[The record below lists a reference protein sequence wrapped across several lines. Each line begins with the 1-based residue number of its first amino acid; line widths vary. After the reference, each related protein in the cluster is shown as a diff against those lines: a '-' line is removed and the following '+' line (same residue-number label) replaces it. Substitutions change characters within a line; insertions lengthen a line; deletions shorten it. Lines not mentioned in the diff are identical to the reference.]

1 MGQHGRIAHHV
12 VRRVVADGVNPE
24 TTWAEVAAQLYAD
37 SPALQMHGSA
47 CSTFLGLC
55 SEGLVVGVPAGK
67 YECSRRDKSFG
78 MVAVRILRE
87 EPSLVFDQDAL
98 WRHVLNG
105 RDVRHNAQMDVVCTL
120 FRANLIKDGKDENEA
135 EGEHAGA
142 DE

>member
-24 TTWAEVAAQLYAD
+24 SAWAEVAAELYSA

-55 SEGLVVGVPAGK
+55 SEGLVIGVPAGN
-67 YECSRRDKSFG
+67 YECSLRDKNFG
-78 MVAVRILRE
+78 LEAVRLLQE

-105 RDVRHNAQMDVVCTL
+105 RVVRHNAQMDVVCTL
-120 FRANLIKDGKDENEA
+120 FRADLIKLDDD
-135 EGEHAGA
+135 AG
-142 DE
+142 DDK

>member
-24 TTWAEVAAQLYAD
+24 TTWAEVAAELYGN

-55 SEGLVVGVPAGK
+55 AAGFVVGVPVGEYQHSA
-67 YECSRRDKSFG
+67 RDKNYG
-78 MVAVRILRE
+78 LEAVKILGE
-87 EPSLVFDQDAL
+87 EPTLVFDQDTL
-98 WRHVLNG
+98 WRHVLKG

-120 FRANLIKDGKDENEA
+120 YRANLIKSESD
-135 EGEHAGA
+135 
-142 DE
+142 